1 MSPPLTRVMHHA
13 HRIPLEHKWDD
24 DLLSS
29 FDLSCF
35 LLIHWI
41 FNTSVHIKLFTDT
54 CMCLVLSL
62 QVVFCVCWIKAV
74 CRMCKPQSHHIVD
87 HFAKLFSQQPLCSQ
101 SMLMIVYL
109 YSLLTSFR
117 CSANW
122 AGTQCE
128 RPAPKSSRSDN
139 MSGGEDWECQEAL
152 KFPVW
157 IPACVTGS
165 LTLLHFSGAITRTS
179 EHQQIGIK
187 LPNSYQPLWFASF
200 EQKGLCSAG
209 FPCLN

>member
-1 MSPPLTRVMHHA
+1 MHHA
-13 HRIPLEHKWDD
+13 HRIPLEHTWDD

-54 CMCLVLSL
+54 TCMCLVLSL
-62 QVVFCVCWIKAV
+62 QVVFCLCWIKAV
-74 CRMCKPQSHHIVD
+74 CRVCKPQSHHVVD
-87 HFAKLFSQQPLCSQ
+87 HFAKLFSQQPLCSH

-152 KFPVW
+152 TRPVW

-165 LTLLHFSGAITRTS
+165 LTLLHFSGTITRTS
-179 EHQQIGIK
+179 DWHRTTEL
-187 LPNSYQPLWFASF
+187 LPTSAVCIIWAQRALLSGVSLF
-200 EQKGLCSAG
+200 ELEGL
-209 FPCLN
+209 

>member
-1 MSPPLTRVMHHA
+1 MY
-13 HRIPLEHKWDD
+13 
-24 DLLSS
+24 
-29 FDLSCF
+29 
-35 LLIHWI
+35 
-41 FNTSVHIKLFTDT
+41 
-54 CMCLVLSL
+54 VLSAL
-62 QVVFCVCWIKAV
+62 SPGGVLFVLNQSRV
-74 CRMCKPQSHHIVD
+74 CKPQSHHVVD
-87 HFAKLFSQQPLCSQ
+87 HFAKLFSQQPLCSH

-152 KFPVW
+152 TRPVW

-165 LTLLHFSGAITRTS
+165 LTLLHFSGTITRTS
-179 EHQQIGIK
+179 GWHRTTEL
-187 LPNSYQPLWFASF
+187 LPTSALCIIWAQRALLSGVSLF
-200 EQKGLCSAG
+200 ELEGL
-209 FPCLN
+209 